1 MDNNFSKILDTFKR
15 LDEAANPAQPAA
27 IAIAM
32 KKAGAKPKN
41 ENDEGDYID
50 DPDPAHHVQVRG
62 GAANQSTKFPPEFY
76 DRLARMP
83 VELRADA
90 VADWKRKHGIMEGS
104 VKDLLYTDSHKMTR
118 EEFVA
123 HYVKEYQWDAERLGK
138 LYDEFNK
145 MDEGMTKEAMWR
157 DAERMTREQFCDKW
171 GNEHGEFWDNIMGDI
186 DEGSMT
192 AAVQNPEG
200 PKFTGYWK
208 GTDPRTPG
216 EHMVGSAE
224 ESIEEQIAAEWNTFL
239 AELGANNPAQ
249 GQQDAQAV
257 AKQTSMAQQN
267 ANKFKSAGAN
277 IANVGQ
283 VVKSVTKDPKIPDTT
298 QDKVTAGN
306 LGKDIEQVI
315 AQADPPTVN
324 TITTALKKVKQQA
337 GTGTQ

>member
-1 MDNNFSKILDTFKR
+1 
-15 LDEAANPAQPAA
+15 
-27 IAIAM
+27 M

-62 GAANQSTKFPPEFY
+62 GAANQSTKFPPELY

-83 VELRADA
+83 VELRVDA

-171 GNEHGEFWDNIMGDI
+171 GDEHGEFWDNIMGDI
-186 DEGSMT
+186 DEGSMS
-192 AAVQNPEG
+192 AAEKHHTGPE
-200 PKFTGYWK
+200 FTGYWK
-208 GTDPRTPG
+208 GTDARTPG
-216 EHMVGSAE
+216 QHMVGSAE
-224 ESIEEQIAAEWNTFL
+224 ESIEEQIAREWQQYIQE
-239 AELGANNPAQ
+239 AGANNPVQGAQ
-249 GQQDAQAV
+249 DPVQQKAMAQKTQQAGQTFQKLQNVAGIKTGVGPSQAAKTAV
-257 AKQTSMAQQN
+257 ANTQNPNINTATGQGMDQTGKKIVGALGKGVEDALVNAQPAD
-267 ANKFKSAGAN
+267 ANKLVQTIQQIKQKSAG
-277 IANVGQ
+277 
-283 VVKSVTKDPKIPDTT
+283 TT
-298 QDKVTAGN
+298 
-306 LGKDIEQVI
+306 
-315 AQADPPTVN
+315 
-324 TITTALKKVKQQA
+324 
-337 GTGTQ
+337 